1 MSTGIDGQQ
10 VTSKD
15 RKAIVKSNN
24 SINNINS
31 SELKSATVDK
41 DKKSF
46 NPALEKE
53 CGGNKI
59 CGQDKKE
66 KSDCNTD
73 PESPYSICL
82 EHKNNSPSSS
92 VEKPYSV
99 SKRASD
105 MPEMAIDALESLSDL
120 NAVKD
125 Q

>member
-1 MSTGIDGQQ
+1 MSTGIEGQQ
-10 VTSKD
+10 ITSKD

-24 SINNINS
+24 STNNINS
-31 SELKSATVDK
+31 SELKSATINEK

-46 NPALEKE
+46 NPVLEKE

-73 PESPYSICL
+73 PESPYSLCL

-92 VEKPYSV
+92 VEKP
-99 SKRASD
+99 
-105 MPEMAIDALESLSDL
+105 
-120 NAVKD
+120 
-125 Q
+125 